1 MAGLVKL
8 QPGKGDFVYRT
19 DLKIPEI
26 EDDEVLIKVKCTAV
40 CGTDMHMM
48 EWDKWSQLRVKTPL
62 IPGHET
68 AGVIVETGASVRDR
82 KAGDRVSCETHI
94 PCGTCWFCMNGMP
107 HICSNVRLFGA
118 TEDGAFA
125 EYAKIKA
132 GNTFLLDDSISDEMA
147 CLFEPLGAGVHG
159 VEKAEPEGKAILVS
173 GCGPIGLT
181 AVSAAKTLGADR
193 VIACDIV
200 DERLEAAL
208 KMGADHVVNSAEKDL
223 AGEVRKL
230 CGGIGA
236 DAVIDI
242 TGAGKAIINSLKS
255 VRAGGKVVCVGLP
268 TQEIPLDLTND
279 LIYREVELTG
289 VSGRLIWKTW
299 EDFSAVMRG
308 PYFKP
313 DLIMGQRFAMKDF
326 DKAAALIRS
335 GHTGKMIIYP

>member
-1 MAGLVKL
+1 
-8 QPGKGDFVYRT
+8 
-19 DLKIPEI
+19 
-26 EDDEVLIKVKCTAV
+26 
-40 CGTDMHMM
+40 
-48 EWDKWSQLRVKTPL
+48 
-62 IPGHET
+62 
-68 AGVIVETGASVRDR
+68 
-82 KAGDRVSCETHI
+82 
-94 PCGTCWFCMNGMP
+94 
-107 HICSNVRLFGA
+107 
-118 TEDGAFA
+118 
-125 EYAKIKA
+125 
-132 GNTFLLDDSISDEMA
+132 
-147 CLFEPLGAGVHG
+147 
-159 VEKAEPEGKAILVS
+159 
-173 GCGPIGLT
+173 
-181 AVSAAKTLGADR
+181 
-193 VIACDIV
+193 
-200 DERLEAAL
+200 
-208 KMGADHVVNSAEKDL
+208 MGADHVVNSAEKDL